1 MGTVFREN
9 PVQSLILTSM
19 VSVNLIDIHINAQW
33 FRWVHA
39 SINKHFEDRRGDY
52 PLYLEGD
59 ERVESDTE
67 DFAELRIDGP
77 MIKNP
82 HKGYRYLDVEIN
94 VLLQS
99 VMDPKNM
106 YKVQEIVG
114 LFSHAF
120 TNLINVNK
128 YGNGPLDDDSLL
140 GCFHLQRDKKEGVVI
155 NYFGIIRQDT
165 RITQATIEGHYRL
178 EL

>member
-9 PVQSLILTSM
+9 PKQTLTLTST
-19 VSVNLIDIHINAQW
+19 VSVALTDIHINAQW

-39 SINKHFEDRRGDY
+39 SINKHFEGRRGIY

-82 HKGYRYLDVEIN
+82 HKDYRYLDVEIN

-99 VMDPKNM
+99 VMDPKSL
-106 YKVQEIVG
+106 YKLQDIVG
-114 LFSHAF
+114 VFSHAF
-120 TNLINVNK
+120 TNLINVNR
-128 YGNGPLDDDSLL
+128 YGNGALDDDSLL
-140 GCFHLQRDKKEGVVI
+140 GWFYLQRDLRKGLAI
-155 NYFGIIRQDT
+155 N
-165 RITQATIEGHYRL
+165 
-178 EL
+178 